1 MSLERV
7 MFFLGL
13 AAVLALGGFRGRTQG
28 AKRPEPVITRG
39 IRIDLPSGGAWPV
52 AVGSDHAVFYLPVI
66 GKGEML
72 GVITLSKGHFIG
84 VRIIPSMDEDK
95 DSVRIEVTALT
106 RTRKILS
113 EANCSDLRSWPNEGA
128 GSYVAKKNDSLLLS
142 GLGRLGLPVFK
153 VEVIE
158 STGLRVPEGG
168 DRVFCGCE
176 STRDEL
182 NDNLGVAGAPEL
194 GKCMEIGK
202 CARCCRLLLP

>member
-1 MSLERV
+1 MSFERV

-13 AAVLALGGFRGRTQG
+13 ATVLAWGGLRDRLQG
-28 AKRPEPVITRG
+28 AERPEPVITRG
-39 IRIDLPSGGAWPV
+39 IQIDLPSGGPWPV
-52 AVGSDHAVFYLPVI
+52 AAGADHAVFYLPVV

-72 GVITLSKGHFIG
+72 GIIALSKGHFVG
-84 VRIIPSMDEDK
+84 VRIIPSMDEEK
-95 DSVRIEVTALT
+95 DSARIEVTALV

-113 EANCSDLRSWPNEGA
+113 EANCNDIRSWPSEGA

-142 GLGRLGLPVFK
+142 GLARHGLPVFK
-153 VEVIE
+153 VKIIE
-158 STGLRVPEGG
+158 STGLRPPEGG

-182 NDNLGVAGAPEL
+182 NDNIGFVGAPEL

-202 CARCCRLLLP
+202 CARCCRLSLF